1 MAVQRQRRQFGIQPI
16 GVSRVDTG
24 QQPIANAIVEAA
36 DNIRRRT
43 FDLAV
48 GEAKERGAEAA
59 AELDIP
65 SITTLDE
72 GTGVPVAM
80 QAAEE
85 MGRYSQQAFENVL
98 LKRFENA
105 VSDDIKAKQA
115 ELMQTLA
122 DSPNAPKLF
131 ETAFKEYLSAT
142 GENATGYYKQVV
154 VDYGA
159 SAMEDGRSR
168 LRVAQIAR
176 IQAEAKEAKNKRAN
190 SFLELAY
197 NQGASGVDTF
207 NQFFENATNIK
218 SEYTDYEGIGAASSN
233 EYPELYAKAQ
243 QQFAAGKINTMLQD
257 PDLAKQAAQ
266 IYTYFSTGGS
276 QAVFNTLSSKA
287 QDAVNEI
294 KSVSSVENPLD
305 FLEVAQNNSS
315 TFTQAE
321 QAGVIVSA
329 KEQELIDLRDAAVK
343 AALQEDEAIAR
354 MYQQRLDAA
363 REAQK
368 NRAIDIDI
376 TLNRDLKSE
385 AYTGFGEHGTRIQ
398 INALIND
405 LNELQ
410 SDIDPTVV
418 GADAFN
424 KNTNHISNAK
434 EQIGIGILKRSLK
447 NLNDKQAEQLSKALG
462 AGDTAAIVGFLPP
475 LLSKAF
481 LASYSP
487 SSYAKFQGI
496 ASDWASGKKITTDA
510 NTARSKLILKD
521 QKRIVAG
528 MLRDESLGIRDKAN
542 AYEEF
547 IKQFS
552 GNAAVAN
559 ELVSARADL
568 DSLLQT
574 AQTESNNKIYQT
586 ESSLQQNSAG
596 PNNLQSVIS
605 AIVEI
610 GEKTNQDPD
619 TIIND
624 SQKVVD
630 EVANQYVTTQTI
642 VFGNDEFSIAQIQA
656 MSEYAR
662 NKVASDDLMPAA
674 KQIVDQA
681 LASKQT
687 VLGVPIE
694 PDNIALAETLS
705 SAATS
710 RKKTMDSRRTAQNE
724 IKFQSNYLEGKPIND
739 AGNPAVQ
746 AKASSVAAKAVG
758 LPSVPTDLF
767 EKPASQLSA
776 EEFEL
781 LGVIKNNSNV
791 LPVEFAGSANR
802 LLNGTMD
809 SQNIPSFIANT
820 REFLFRETANG
831 DITISPAAFAALG
844 EKKSG
849 KLEAMFMAYNLAPIG
864 REGAYMQEI
873 AQSLKEPLTKETFE
887 AITGYPEAGVLLA
900 DKGVPSYLI
909 DELIPVANG
918 FVSVFGKDAIDVL
931 EDAIEMRFPKNNNGY
946 SPWTGGSRVPL
957 DASMFVNDMEKFEEG
972 VAEIVKNIDPDLR
985 FEIGSKVSIDDLRSE
1000 AGFIGMIDVA
1010 EVGEKV
1016 RSRLRDRVFYG
1027 PSMSS
1032 SMLNPRFELY
1042 KSDEFG
1048 MISIIPNSG
1057 FNLNTIEIA
1066 MSMGTA
1072 LPPQVVRAPIALSA
1086 DPEAVNLTAPP
1097 KGKQISDSKIK
1108 ASLSAEQQTTLSEQ
1122 VQRQEELGKLKY
1134 SPVPTGPIIEADKDL
1149 IATVSRITGSGSEA
1163 SKIIKTFNN
1172 IETAGQMRAEITK
1185 VIHITQDLPRT
1196 KGRDKLLERL
1206 YEVRD
1211 SLRGKTR

>member
-72 GTGVPVAM
+72 GTGVPIAM

-190 SFLELAY
+190 AFLELAY

-233 EYPELYAKAQ
+233 EYPELYGKAQ

-266 IYTYFSTGGS
+266 IYTFFSTGGS
-276 QAVFNTLSSKA
+276 QAVFNTLSPKA

-305 FLEVAQNNSS
+305 FLEVAKNNSS

-329 KEQELIDLRDAAVK
+329 KEQELIDLRNAAVK

-354 MYQQRLDAA
+354 MHQQRLDAA
-363 REAQK
+363 IDAQK
-368 NRAIDIDI
+368 NRATDIDV
-376 TLNRDLKSE
+376 TLNRALNSE
-385 AYTGFGEHGTRIQ
+385 DYTGFGEHGTRIQ

-496 ASDWASGKKITTDA
+496 ASDWAAGKKITTDA

-574 AQTESNNKIYQT
+574 AQNKSNNEIYQR
-586 ESSLQQNSAG
+586 ESFLQQSSAG
-596 PNNLQSVIS
+596 PDNLQGVIS
-605 AIVEI
+605 AILEI
-610 GEKTNQDPD
+610 GQKTNQDPD
-619 TIIND
+619 TILND
-624 SQKVVD
+624 SQKVID
-630 EVANQYVTTQTI
+630 EVARQFVTTGTTA
-642 VFGNDEFSIAQIQA
+642 FGNDEFSIAQIQA
-656 MSEYAR
+656 MSEYAAT
-662 NKVASDDLMPAA
+662 KVASDDLMPAA
-674 KQIVDQA
+674 KEIIDQA
-681 LASKQT
+681 LAGKQT
-687 VLGVPIE
+687 VLGNLIE
-694 PDNIALAETLS
+694 PDNIALSETLS
-705 SAATS
+705 SAANR
-710 RKKTMDSRRTAQNE
+710 RKKAMDSRRIAQNN
-724 IKFQSNYLEGKPIND
+724 IKFESNYLGGKPIND

-809 SQNIPSFIANT
+809 SQNIPSFIVNT

-844 EKKSG
+844 EKKSA
-849 KLEAMFMAYNLAPIG
+849 KLETMFMAYKSAPIG
-864 REGAYMQEI
+864 REGSYMQEI
-873 AQSLKEPLTKETFE
+873 AQSLKEPLTKETFK
-887 AITGYPEAGVLLA
+887 AITGYSEAGVLLA
-900 DKGVPSYLI
+900 ELGVPSYLI

-918 FVSVFGKDAIDVL
+918 FASVFG
-931 EDAIEMRFPKNNNGY
+931 EDAVDNLESAIESRFPENNNGY

-1072 LPPQVVRAPIALSA
+1072 LPPQTVRPPIALSA

-1097 KGKQISDSKIK
+1097 KGKQISDSSIK
-1108 ASLSAEQQTTLSEQ
+1108 ASLSPEQQTTLSEQ

-1163 SKIIKTFNN
+1163 SKIIKSFNN
-1172 IETAGQMRAEITK
+1172 IETAGQMRTEITK
-1185 VIHITQDLPRT
+1185 VIHVTEDLPQT